1 MKWKESDFN
10 NALSNGMNGIRAV
23 LIYGE
28 DAGQVDEYADKAIEK
43 LEIDSNNLFAID
55 SNELREKTDALFAEA
70 CSPSLLGGRRM
81 ILIANA
87 GDSDA
92 PLIRELATHQSLD
105 AFVIVTAN
113 ELRAGGGLR
122 SFFED
127 GDKYAALPCYTDDE
141 RTLTALIQRD
151 LFAAGIKQIAPDAMQ
166 YMCSRLGGD
175 RGITR
180 SFLKKIALYV
190 DDKKTVSLDDVEK
203 CLPDTGAAAPDA
215 FLYSLTAG
223 HISQTMIAL
232 DRLFF
237 DGAEPIMLVR
247 MLDGHFKKLL
257 NAVVAGQMPRLFWK
271 VADKF
276 NSAVKIWPET
286 EIVGVL
292 KRLNELEAQTKT
304 TGMPAELLLRDF
316 ALKLS
321 VRGAKLAVKKK
332 GKN

>member
-10 NALSNGMNGIRAV
+10 NALSSGMSGVRSV

-28 DAGQVDEYADKAIEK
+28 DAGQADEFADKAIEK
-43 LEIDSNNLFAID
+43 LDIDPNNLFAID
-55 SNELREKTDALFAEA
+55 SNELREKTDALFTEA
-70 CSPSLLGGRRM
+70 CSLSLLGGRRM
-81 ILIANA
+81 IMIANA

-92 PLIRELATHQSLD
+92 PLIRELVEHPSLD
-105 AFVIVTAN
+105 AFVVVTAN
-113 ELRAGGGLR
+113 ELRVGGGLR

-127 GDKYAALPCYTDDE
+127 GAQFAALACYADDE
-141 RTLTALIQRD
+141 RALTTLIQRD
-151 LFAAGIKQIAPDAMQ
+151 LFASGIKQITPDAMQ

-180 SFLKKIALYV
+180 SFLRKIALYV
-190 DDKKTVSLDDVEK
+190 DDKKTVDLDDAER
-203 CLPDTGAAAPDA
+203 CLPDTGVADANA

-223 HISQTMIAL
+223 HIAQTGTAL
-232 DRLFF
+232 DRLIF
-237 DGAEPIMLVR
+237 GGIEPIMLVR

-276 NSAVKIWPET
+276 NSAVKIWPES
-286 EIVGVL
+286 EIISVL
-292 KRLNELEAQTKT
+292 KRLNELEAQLKT

-321 VRGAKLAVKKK
+321 IRSAKLAVRKK
-332 GKN
+332 GAQ